1 VQLIIPEWYWFSYI
15 TQGDNYTVVIEMAL
29 RQGAGR
35 PALDVPEGN
44 GFGAWLR
51 AERSKRG
58 WSGETLAFRANMTQ
72 GMVSSYERGAKAPRR
87 ETIVKLARALAP
99 DGASEEEIE
108 RIVADGLLAAGF
120 LPSPGGNLP
129 EIERMPDET
138 ILAQIESYDGE
149 NETLRGFKGFLKARA
164 ESHEVPPPDDVGAM

>member
-1 VQLIIPEWYWFSYI
+1 MR
-15 TQGDNYTVVIEMAL
+15 NAL
-29 RQGAGR
+29 ETCPPGV
-35 PALDVPEGN
+35 LLSS
-44 GFGAWLR
+44 GFGEWLKVAR
-51 AERSKRG
+51 ERRG
-58 WSGETLAFRANMTQ
+58 LSQQLLGDYAGLARMSVWRFENGDRTPSRKYIEA
-72 GMVSSYERGAKAPRR
+72 
-87 ETIVKLARALAP
+87 LARALAP

-120 LPSPGGNLP
+120 LPSPGASLP
-129 EIERMPDET
+129 EIERLPDET